1 MVFIKMTGGERFYST
16 DSGRVEGAV
25 QILRQ
30 RRGKTTFI
38 LFLLHD
44 ETVNVIYLFILTGNQ
59 TALHN
64 GIYVRYARSV
74 YQL

>member
-1 MVFIKMTGGERFYST
+1 MTGGERFYSR
-16 DSGRVEGAV
+16 DRVEGAV

-44 ETVNVIYLFILTGNQ
+44 ETVINVIY
-59 TALHN
+59 
-64 GIYVRYARSV
+64 IYLYSQATKLL
-74 YQL
+74 YTMEYTYGTLEACT